1 VRQTSFEELLVT
13 TGNHGV
19 PSMGIDNNSAL
30 RDTTPLTSGLR
41 AQDITVLAIERA
53 GKTTPKPAA
62 ASEIHAVVV
71 RRG

>member
-1 VRQTSFEELLVT
+1 
-13 TGNHGV
+13 
-19 PSMGIDNNSAL
+19 MGIDNNSPL